1 MKKFNVSL
9 FMATVK
15 REAGEGPTGPG
26 LAEVRKL
33 MRLEGEEFLHQ
44 AYRLFLGRMADREGL
59 AAWQPQIKSRLG
71 KLKVIGGL
79 WTSPER
85 IYLPCWQRV
94 LVRFIKA
101 ILRKR

>member
-15 REAGEGPTGPG
+15 REAGEGPTRPG
-26 LAEVRKL
+26 FAGVRRL

-44 AYRLFLGRMADREGL
+44 AYSLFLGRTADRDGL
-59 AAWQPQIKSRLG
+59 IAWLPQINSRFG
-71 KLKVIGGL
+71 KLKVIGSL

-85 IYLPCWQRV
+85 IYLPGWQRA
-94 LVRFIKA
+94 LVRIFKA